1 MKGEVITLLELGLFY
16 LLVAGAAL
24 WQLRDVSR
32 PDKSEK
38 ADSRKRQAGS

>member
-1 MKGEVITLLELGLFY
+1 MKGEVIVLLELSLFY

-32 PDKSEK
+32 PDKNQK
-38 ADSRKRQAGS
+38 ADSKDRQAGN